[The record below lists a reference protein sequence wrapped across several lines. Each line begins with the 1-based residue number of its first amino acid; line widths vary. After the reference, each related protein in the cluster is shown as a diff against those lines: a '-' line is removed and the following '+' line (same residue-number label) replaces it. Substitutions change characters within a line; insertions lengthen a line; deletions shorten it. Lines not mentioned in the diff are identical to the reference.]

1 MKKYVYFLILIIFL
15 VPSEKSYGQSNN
27 KIIIKVGNNIITN
40 YELKNKILSNLIL
53 ANQTINQQNINK
65 IKKQSVDLLIQKKLK
80 EIELS
85 RYNFKND
92 EERVKKYLKS
102 ISSDNISDLKQ
113 KFKNNNIN
121 FEIFV
126 EDIQIQFK
134 WQKLI
139 IETYSKKIDISE
151 ENISKEINKILNK
164 KQNFTEFKLSEIEIP
179 INNDETDK
187 KKLSELKELIKEI
200 SFEDAAL
207 KFSISPTAER
217 KGDLGWISSNSLS
230 QKILNIII
238 KLEIGEIS
246 ETISKQGS
254 ATIFKLVD
262 KRKSNVNNL
271 DVENLRKN
279 LINNKKNELFNLY
292 SQSLLSKLKNTT
304 LIEYLNE

>member
-1 MKKYVYFLILIIFL
+1 MKKYIYFLILIIFL

-92 EERVKKYLKS
+92 EERVTKYLKS